1 MKRGTILSGLDLKG
15 AAGPPTL
22 PIPISTP
29 PLPQAETAEPT
40 RRARPDTVQQTL
52 YLPPAVHDQ
61 LRDLAH
67 VERVKM
73 HALVMEG
80 LDAVFR
86 ARGLKG
92 IADLIRK
99 P

>member
-1 MKRGTILSGLDLKG
+1 MKRRTVLSGLDLKG
-15 AAGPPTL
+15 AAEPPTL
-22 PIPISTP
+22 PIPTSTP
-29 PLPQAETAEPT
+29 PPSQAEIVEPP

-61 LRDLAH
+61 LRELAH
-67 VERVKM
+67 IERVKM

-80 LDAVFR
+80 LDALFR
-86 ARGLKG
+86 ARGLKS
-92 IADLIRK
+92 IADLTRK